1 VAITDDD
8 GVSVVTV
15 GETLAEG
22 RLSIPLYQRPY
33 SWTPSTAL
41 QLLDDVHG
49 ALTTGRSPSYLL
61 GAIILHRNEARLDVV
76 DGQQRLLTLMM
87 LSDLLSGRADAAV
100 QPGEDASSHVVMV
113 RKALGQRIAQLA
125 DRRQELAPYLEQNCW
140 LIRVQTDDEDEAFRV
155 FDSQN
160 YRGKALMPHDLLK
173 AYHLREMAGETRL
186 AQTAVVERWEE
197 VPEADLD
204 RLFSSY
210 LYRIHRWSR
219 GLDAPRFTTA
229 DIEMF
234 KGLRPRHRDLPS
246 ARYHLAAQ
254 AAVPILLAWRQAPT
268 EPTAEALHA
277 RFQLDAPVTP
287 GRPFFE
293 MVDFVHAEL
302 TRLRKRFYAP
312 EWEQFAAADEKLQPL
327 PRMSRYRYVSEMYLA
342 AALYYTNKFGDA
354 ESAEASR
361 RLFRWAYALRVQ
373 RQRVQ
378 FLSVDNLARGRGAS
392 SAFRVIRDA
401 TAPTQLRDLRP
412 GPLDARPGQDVELAA
427 ELDRLETA

>member
-1 VAITDDD
+1 MAINDED
-8 GVSVVTV
+8 GVSVVRV
-15 GETLAEG
+15 GETLAEE

-33 SWTPSTAL
+33 SWTAATAL

-49 ALTTGRSPSYLL
+49 ALTAGQGRAYLL
-61 GAIILHRNEARLDVV
+61 GAIILHRKDGRLYVV
-76 DGQQRLLTLMM
+76 DGQQRLLTLLM
-87 LSDLLSGRADAAV
+87 LGDLLSGRADGAAQPNDDAASAAV
-100 QPGEDASSHVVMV
+100 KV
-113 RKALGQRIAQLA
+113 RAALAGRIAQLE
-125 DRRQELAPYLEQNCW
+125 DRREELADYLEQRCW

-160 YRGKALMPHDLLK
+160 YRGKSLMPHDLLK
-173 AYHLREMAGETRL
+173 AYHLREMASETAM

-197 VPEADLD
+197 LPETDLD

-210 LYRIHRWSR
+210 LYRIQRWSR
-219 GLDAPRFTTA
+219 GQDAPRFTTA

-234 KGLRPRHRDLPS
+234 KGVRPQHRDLPL

-254 AAVPILLAWRQAPT
+254 AVVPILLAWRETPGASKT
-268 EPTAEALHA
+268 EALHA

-293 MVDFVHAEL
+293 MVDFAHAEL
-302 TRLRKRFYAP
+302 RRLRKRFYPP
-312 EWEQFAAADEKLQPL
+312 EWEQFAAADEKLRPL
-327 PRMSRYRYVSEMYLA
+327 PRMSRYRYLSEMYLA

-354 ESAEASR
+354 ETAEAR
-361 RLFRWAYALRVQ
+361 ARLFRWAHALRVQ

-378 FLSVDNLARGRGAS
+378 FQSVDNLARGRDGS

-401 TAPTQLRDLRP
+401 TAPTALRDLRP

-427 ELDRLETA
+427 ELERLKTA